1 MNILK
6 LPDEEESSVTEVKE
20 VEIVNKS
27 PTTSSSL
34 PADFQTTQTTQST
47 QTTYTYFSREWRNLQ
62 RKRFVDYLHTILK
75 SDHEESNKMMSFSMK
90 CIHFSFPILLVP
102 IVMLSPGW
110 VVYVLFISC
119 ILMKIIFWYFNGCF
133 LSNLEYK
140 LNKENDVNVVDPLVF
155 AIGKKI
161 SKESR
166 IEVTEKATNLLI
178 TFLAAMIIW
187 KGNRELS
194 GE

>member
-62 RKRFVDYLHTILK
+62 RKRFMDYLHTILK